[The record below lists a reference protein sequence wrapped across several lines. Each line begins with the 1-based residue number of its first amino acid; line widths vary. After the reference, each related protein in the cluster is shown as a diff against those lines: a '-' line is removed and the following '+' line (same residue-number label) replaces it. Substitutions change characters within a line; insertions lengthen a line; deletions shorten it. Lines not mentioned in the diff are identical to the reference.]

1 MEVEDDSSGGLGAT
15 PLGGGGD
22 PLSNLVGLLPAVGRA
37 VGVSQRAFPWEDGP
51 TKGEVVPT

>member
-1 MEVEDDSSGGLGAT
+1 MVGGLGAT

-37 VGVSQRAFPWEDGP
+37 VGVSQGVFSWEGGP